1 MSDLYYVA
9 PDERAALR
17 QGRGILTGAE
27 ARHLSKVMRGKPGDE
42 VALFDGSGVEYRAR
56 ILTVGRDVVELEIL
70 ETREDDREPDVAVTA
85 LVALPKGDR
94 QKWAIEKLCE
104 LGVRRVVPL
113 DCRRSD
119 VKFDDGVRE
128 RLERQ
133 ALEASKQCGRL
144 RLMSITPSVDVSEL
158 AAFTEILYSRLG
170 NAAAPLSPLAQ
181 KLQARFDGFDLFDEF
196 QPGDDALR
204 VLAHPRSDGDFGQL
218 GFRELIHSRG
228 GRVPRGVLAAIGP
241 AGGFAADEV
250 QMAVAS
256 GWTPLDLGRQV
267 YRVETA
273 AIVTAALFLH
283 LT

>member
-9 PDERAALR
+9 PDDRAALR

-42 VALFDGSGVEYRAR
+42 VALFDGSGYEYRAR
-56 ILTVGRDVVELEIL
+56 ILTVGRDVVELEVL

-94 QKWAIEKLCE
+94 QKWAVEKLCE

-128 RLERQ
+128 RLERY

-144 RLMSITPSVDVSEL
+144 RLMSITPSIAVSEL
-158 AAFTEILYSRLG
+158 AAFAELLGARLG
-170 NAAAPLSPLAQ
+170 NAAPLSPLAL
-181 KLQARFDGFDLFDEF
+181 KLQKRFDGFDLFDEF
-196 QPGDDALR
+196 LPGDDALR
-204 VLAHPRSDGDFGQL
+204 VVAHPRSDGDFGQL
-218 GFRELIHSRG
+218 GFRELTRSRDE
-228 GRVPRGVLAAIGP
+228 RVPRGVLAAIGP
-241 AGGFAADEV
+241 AGGFSADEV
-250 QMAVAS
+250 QTAIAN
-256 GWTPLDLGRQV
+256 GWIPLDLGRQV

>member
-9 PDERAALR
+9 PENADALR

-27 ARHLSKVMRGKPGDE
+27 ARHLAKVMRGKPGDE
-42 VALFDGSGVEYRAR
+42 VALFDGSGLEFRAAIR
-56 ILTVGRDVVELEIL
+56 TLGRDAVELDVL

-113 DCRRSD
+113 ECRRAD
-119 VKFDDGVRE
+119 VKVDDGVRE
-128 RLERQ
+128 RLARH

-144 RLMSITPSVDVSEL
+144 RLMTITPAVAVAEL
-158 AAFTEILYSRLG
+158 PAFTELLNARIDPATTLSP
-170 NAAAPLSPLAQ
+170 AAARLHE
-181 KLQARFDGFDLFDEF
+181 RFDGGALFDEF
-196 QPGDDALR
+196 HPGDDALR
-204 VLAHPRSDGDFGQL
+204 IVAHPRSDGDFGQL
-218 GFRELIHSRG
+218 GFQELVRTRLT
-228 GRVPRGVLAAIGP
+228 RVPRGVVAAIGP

-250 QMAVAS
+250 QSAVDG
-256 GWTPLDLGRQV
+256 GWVPLDLGRQV

-273 AIVTAALFLH
+273 ALVTAALFLH

>member
-1 MSDLYYVA
+1 M
-9 PDERAALR
+9 
-17 QGRGILTGAE
+17 TGAE

-42 VALFDGSGVEYRAR
+42 VALFDGSGREYRAK
-56 ILTVGRDVVELEIL
+56 ILTVGRDAVELEIL
-70 ETREDDREPDVAVTA
+70 ETRDDDREPDVAATA
-85 LVALPKGDR
+85 LLALPKGDR
-94 QKWAIEKLCE
+94 QKWAVEKLCE

-128 RLERQ
+128 RLERY

-144 RLMSITPSVDVSEL
+144 RLMSITPSIAVSEL
-158 AAFTEILYSRLG
+158 AAFAEILDARLG
-170 NAAAPLSPLAQ
+170 NATSLSPLAL
-181 KLQARFDGFDLFDEF
+181 KLQKRFDGFNLFDEF
-196 QPGDDALR
+196 HPGDDALR
-204 VLAHPRSDGDFGQL
+204 VVAHPRSDGDFGQL
-218 GFRELIHSRG
+218 DFSELIRSRE

-241 AGGFAADEV
+241 AGGFSADEV
-250 QMAVAS
+250 QTAIAS
-256 GWTPLDLGRQV
+256 GWIPLDLGRQV

>member
-1 MSDLYYVA
+1 
-9 PDERAALR
+9 
-17 QGRGILTGAE
+17 
-27 ARHLSKVMRGKPGDE
+27 MRGKPGDE
-42 VALFDGSGVEYRAR
+42 VALFDGSGREYRAR
-56 ILTVGRDVVELEIL
+56 ILTVGRDVVELEVL
-70 ETREDDREPDVAVTA
+70 ETREDDREPDVALTA

-94 QKWAIEKLCE
+94 QKWAVEKLCE

-119 VKFDDGVRE
+119 VRFDDGVRE
-128 RLERQ
+128 RLERY

-144 RLMSITPSVDVSEL
+144 RLMSITPSIAVSEL
-158 AAFTEILYSRLG
+158 AAFAEVLDSRLG
-170 NAAAPLSPLAQ
+170 NAAPLSPLAV
-181 KLQARFDGFDLFDEF
+181 KLQERFDGFNLFNEF

-204 VLAHPRSDGDFGQL
+204 VVAHPRSDGDFGQL
-218 GFRELIHSRG
+218 GFRDLIHSRK

-241 AGGFAADEV
+241 AGGFSADEV
-250 QMAVAS
+250 QTAVAL
-256 GWTPLDLGRQV
+256 GWIPLDLGRQV